1 LKQEL
6 INATSLAFPYPDR
19 PCIVD
24 RDASDVGLGAAI
36 SQSLNGM
43 ERPIAFF
50 SRVMN
55 QAQRN
60 YCATRRELLAVVS
73 ALQHFRHYLL
83 GNKVIL
89 RTYHHSLKWLKTF
102 NKPEGILARW
112 VETLAFDLEIEHSPG
127 RLHSNVDGISRQY
140 CKQCGAQPT
149 KTKWFDELDRANG
162 VVEPLGAHTV
172 TQIPQVNTIT
182 MVPEFSDTEIA
193 ELQAEDPDIGPFF
206 DWLISKHQPPD
217 ELVRSMSLET
227 RNLWSQCPTIK
238 ILDGLVVRE
247 KENHP
252 VQLVVPECL
261 RKQLFQMA
269 HAGPLAAHLAGQR
282 KMSSGAPVNTFWS
295 GPSCL
300 VGGPLLAAHS
310 GHC

>member
-24 RDASDVGLGAAI
+24 TDASDVGLGAAI
-36 SQSLNGM
+36 SQFVNGI

-60 YCATRRELLAVVS
+60 YCTTRRKLLAVIS
-73 ALQHFRHYLL
+73 AFQHFRHYLL

-89 RTYHHSLKWLKTF
+89 RSDHHSLKSLKTF

-112 VETLAFDLEIEHSPG
+112 VETLAEFDLEIEHRPG
-127 RLHSNVDGISRQY
+127 CLRSNVDGISRQY
-140 CKQCGAQPT
+140 CKQCGAKPT
-149 KTKWFDELDRANG
+149 KTRWSDELDRANEL
-162 VVEPLGAHTV
+162 VEPLGAHTV
-172 TQIPQVNTIT
+172 IQIPQVNAIT

-193 ELQAEDPDIGPFF
+193 ELQAEDPDIGPVF

-217 ELVRSMSLET
+217 ELV
-227 RNLWSQCPTIK
+227 P
-238 ILDGLVVRE
+238 
-247 KENHP
+247 
-252 VQLVVPECL
+252 
-261 RKQLFQMA
+261 
-269 HAGPLAAHLAGQR
+269 
-282 KMSSGAPVNTFWS
+282 
-295 GPSCL
+295 
-300 VGGPLLAAHS
+300 
-310 GHC
+310 